1 MCRCADFKCA
11 DGGIGRWAF
20 GEPVSHLKSH
30 FSNLSLSLHMIK
42 SMTGYGIA
50 SFDSGRTKYTVEIK
64 SLNSKFLELSLRLP
78 KIFSE
83 KEFQLRNDCSKQIER
98 GKVNLSINAEQANAV
113 EIKAAGID
121 KALLKHYYNQLKA
134 VSDELN
140 EQGGNLLQLALGL
153 PEVVKF
159 EEESVSEDEW
169 KLVDKTFNQA
179 MAAFQKFRSDEGN
192 VLEQDIKMRIGIIL
206 KNLELVEIEE
216 PKRVPVIRERLNQ
229 FLSEAIG
236 ADSIDKNR
244 FEQELIY
251 FIDKLDITEEKI
263 RLKAHCDY
271 FIETL
276 KNADANGKKLGFIS
290 QEIGREINTLGSK
303 ANDANMQKLVVG
315 MKEELEKIKEQLLNV
330 L

>member
-1 MCRCADFKCA
+1 
-11 DGGIGRWAF
+11 
-20 GEPVSHLKSH
+20 
-30 FSNLSLSLHMIK
+30 MIK

-98 GKVNLSINAEQANAV
+98 GKVNLSINAEQANAA

-159 EEESVSEDEW
+159 EEESISEDEW
-169 KLVDKTFNQA
+169 KLVEKTFNQA

-216 PKRVPVIRERLNQ
+216 PKRVPVIRERLNS

>member
-1 MCRCADFKCA
+1 
-11 DGGIGRWAF
+11 
-20 GEPVSHLKSH
+20 
-30 FSNLSLSLHMIK
+30 MIK

-50 SFDSGRTKYTVEIK
+50 SFDSGRIKYTVEIK

-98 GKVNLSINAEQANAV
+98 GKVNLSINAEQANANV
-113 EIKAAGID
+113 KAAGID
-121 KALLKHYYNQLKA
+121 RDLLKHYYNQLKS

-140 EQGGNLLQLALGL
+140 EPGGNLLQLALGL
-153 PEVVKF
+153 PEVVKYD
-159 EEESVSEDEW
+159 EDTVSDDEW
-169 KLVDKTFNQA
+169 KLVEKTFQQA
-179 MAAFQKFRSDEGN
+179 MAAFQQFRSDEGN

-229 FLSEAIG
+229 FLSEAVG
-236 ADSIDKNR
+236 VESIDKNR

-251 FIDKLDITEEKI
+251 YIDKLDITEEKI
-263 RLKAHCDY
+263 RLKSHCDY

-303 ANDANMQKLVVG
+303 ANDAAMQKLVVG

>member
-1 MCRCADFKCA
+1 MVV
-11 DGGIGRWAF
+11 GRLCHCFTPQTEMPDRYAMDAGLF
-20 GEPVSHLKSH
+20 PHK
-30 FSNLSLSLHMIK
+30 NLSLRMIK

-50 SFDSGRTKYTVEIK
+50 SFDSGSTKYTVEIK
-64 SLNSKFLELSLRLP
+64 SLNSKFLELSLRIP
-78 KIFSE
+78 KSFSE

-98 GKVNLSINAEQANAV
+98 GKVNLSINV
-113 EIKAAGID
+113 EKADTTVNAAGID
-121 KALLKHYYNQLKA
+121 KDLLKHYFEQLKA
-134 VSDELN
+134 VSEDLN
-140 EQGGNLLQLALGL
+140 EPANNLLQIALGL
-153 PEVVKF
+153 PEVVKYD
-159 EEESVSEDEW
+159 EETVSEDEW
-169 KLVDKTFNQA
+169 KIAENTFKQA
-179 MAAFQKFRSDEGN
+179 LAAFQQFRVDEGKI
-192 VLEQDIKMRIGIIL
+192 LEQDAKHRIGIIL

-216 PKRVPVIRERLNQ
+216 PKRVPVIRERLDQ
-229 FLSEAIG
+229 FLAEAVGREAI
-236 ADSIDKNR
+236 DQNR

-251 FIDKLDITEEKI
+251 YIDKLDITEEKI

-276 KNADANGKKLGFIS
+276 KNDDANGKKLGFIS